1 MLARRLAPPCATTA
15 ACSLPCPVA
24 TPQCKQRLT
33 HSRLPPCPPSACSFL
48 LPRYYRTPSSEW
60 RFCFCQ
66 ALYPTIDAYAQ
77 CRPGSHPRHTTA
89 LADPSST
96 LASCVVLA
104 HRRACPM
111 GCLSYPCLCSFDRAV
126 PSLQALSLLPLWS
139 QTCSPCIVGL
149 CVAHAVSTP
158 RPAAGYD
165 STRHSLRCVLL
176 KTLDLLRHCRQSDTT
191 CRPVSARTPVQLA
204 ALAWPVRALPASSPS
219 LSALRLKAE
228 LAPREPRMLA
238 GHTTSSG
245 RRRCVDGLATCQI
258 TPIVLG
264 VNVVLDF
271 SMKIS
276 SCSLF
281 RGLLLLRLKELVS
294 F

>member
-1 MLARRLAPPCATTA
+1 MCARTTLGPTMCDDCGVFSSMSCRYASVQTTPDSFPFAT
-15 ACSLPCPVA
+15 LPSFC
-24 TPQCKQRLT
+24 LL
-33 HSRLPPCPPSACSFL
+33 LPPSSL
-48 LPRYYRTPSSEW
+48 LPHTIFRMALLLLPSPLSD
-60 RFCFCQ
+60 
-66 ALYPTIDAYAQ
+66 LYCLRQ
-77 CRPGSHPRHTTA
+77 WRPGSRSRHTTA
-89 LADPSST
+89 HADPSST

-176 KTLDLLRHCRQSDTT
+176 KTLNLLRHCRQSDTT

-219 LSALRLKAE
+219 LSALRLKEE

-238 GHTTSSG
+238 GHTPSSG
-245 RRRCVDGLATCQI
+245 RRHGVDGLATCQI

-264 VNVVLDF
+264 V
-271 SMKIS
+271 
-276 SCSLF
+276 CCA
-281 RGLLLLRLKELVS
+281 
-294 F
+294 